1 MASDSRLRA
10 FIVRPFGVKS
20 EIDFDRVERELIS
33 PALDAVGAKGRT
45 TGEILKQGNI
55 RTDMFQRLLTADL
68 VVADLSIHNANVF
81 YELGIR
87 HSLQEKRT
95 FMLRC
100 DGDKYPF
107 DLQTDRYMVYD
118 KNDPAASLPLLIRAL
133 KQTLASPDQDSPVF
147 RSLPNMKPQD
157 RSKFLAV
164 PSDFVEEVELA
175 AGGRHLGDL
184 ELLAAEVRGFDWES
198 EGLRVVGR
206 AQFRLKAFEGAR
218 DTWEA
223 IRDLDSEDLEANTL
237 LATIYQR
244 LGDFTRSDQAV
255 QRVLKKTDLAG
266 QDRAEAL
273 ALLARNAKAN
283 WRNDWKDLAPEKR
296 REEALRSPY
305 LQESLTA
312 YADAFDEALNHF
324 YSGLNALGLLKV
336 LIELATALPDV
347 WAEPFDEEEDAE
359 REREKRQE
367 QFQKLAAAV
376 EISIDAA
383 QKRLDR
389 KKQKDIWVDYSEADL
404 CCLTS
409 NRPKKVASAYRKALA
424 DASDFGVDAVRAQL
438 DLYQQLG
445 VLPEN
450 VAAAL
455 AEFPAAS
462 PPKPPQEK
470 RQRVLLFTGHMI
482 DKPGREEPR
491 FPPDQEDV
499 ARQAIRKAIEEEQA
513 HAPVA
518 YGIAGGASGGD
529 VLFHE
534 VCADLGIPTRL
545 YLALPRE
552 EYIVES
558 VQSAGPK
565 WVERFNRLHNKKE
578 EGKEMRVLATSKNL
592 PAWLVERADEYTI
605 WQRNSLWMLHN
616 ALAEQERE
624 VTLIA
629 LWNGKAGDGPGGTA
643 DLVEQSQRR
652 GAKVVILDTNE
663 LFGLG
668 AHA

>member
-1 MASDSRLRA
+1 MSESKLRA
-10 FIVRPFGVKS
+10 FIVRPFGIKD
-20 EIDFDRVERELIS
+20 EIDFDRVEKELIS
-33 PALDAVGAKGRT
+33 PALDAVGAAGRT

-118 KNDPAASLPLLIRAL
+118 KNDPAASLQLLIKAL

-164 PSDFVEEVELA
+164 PTDFIEEVELA
-175 AGGRHLGDL
+175 DSSRHLGDL
-184 ELLAAEVRGFDWES
+184 ELLAAETRGFDWES

-206 AQFRLKAFEGAR
+206 AQLRLKAFKGAC

-223 IRDLDSEDLEANTL
+223 VRDLDSEDLEANTL
-237 LATIYQR
+237 LGTIHQR

-255 QRVLKKTDLAG
+255 KRVLKRADLAG

-273 ALLARNAKAN
+273 SLQARNAKAN
-283 WRNDWKDLAPEKR
+283 WRSDWKDLPPEKQ

-305 LQESLTA
+305 LAESLTA

-359 REREKRQE
+359 RELEKRQE
-367 QFQKLAAAV
+367 QFRKLAAAV

-383 QKRLDR
+383 QKRLAR
-389 KKQKDIWVDYSEADL
+389 ERRTDIWVDISEADL

-409 NRPKKVASAYRKALA
+409 DRPKKVANAYRKALA
-424 DASDFGVDAVRAQL
+424 EAPDFAADAARTQL
-438 DLYQQLG
+438 ELYQQLG
-445 VLPEN
+445 VLPQN

-455 AEFPAAS
+455 VEFPAA
-462 PPKPPQEK
+462 PQPKPPREK
-470 RQRVLLFTGHMI
+470 WQRVLLFTGHMI
-482 DKPGREEPR
+482 DKPG
-491 FPPDQEDV
+491 
-499 ARQAIRKAIEEEQA
+499 
-513 HAPVA
+513 
-518 YGIAGGASGGD
+518 
-529 VLFHE
+529 
-534 VCADLGIPTRL
+534 
-545 YLALPRE
+545 
-552 EYIVES
+552 
-558 VQSAGPK
+558 
-565 WVERFNRLHNKKE
+565 
-578 EGKEMRVLATSKNL
+578 
-592 PAWLVERADEYTI
+592 
-605 WQRNSLWMLHN
+605 
-616 ALAEQERE
+616 
-624 VTLIA
+624 
-629 LWNGKAGDGPGGTA
+629 
-643 DLVEQSQRR
+643 
-652 GAKVVILDTNE
+652 
-663 LFGLG
+663 
-668 AHA
+668 

>member
-1 MASDSRLRA
+1 MAGESKLRA
-10 FIVRPFGVKS
+10 FIVRPFGIKS
-20 EIDFDRVERELIS
+20 EIDFDRVEKELIA
-33 PALDAVGAKGRT
+33 PALEAVGAKGGT

-118 KNDPAASLPLLIRAL
+118 KNDPAASLPLLIKAL

-147 RSLPNMKPQD
+147 RSLPKMKPQD

-164 PSDFVEEVELA
+164 PTDFAEEVELA
-175 AGGRHLGDL
+175 DSGRHLGDL
-184 ELLAAEVRGFDWES
+184 ELLAAEARGFDWES

-206 AQFRLKAFEGAR
+206 AQFRLKAFGGAR

-223 IRDLDSEDLEANTL
+223 VRDLGADDLEANTL
-237 LATIYQR
+237 LGTIYQR
-244 LGDFTRSDQAV
+244 LGDLTRSDQAIK
-255 QRVLKKTDLAG
+255 RVLKRPDLAG

-273 ALLARNAKAN
+273 SLQARNAKAN
-283 WRNDWKDLAPEKR
+283 WRNDWKDLPPEKQR
-296 REEALRSPY
+296 AEALRSPY
-305 LQESLTA
+305 LAESLTA

-336 LIELATALPDV
+336 LIELAAALPDV

-359 REREKRQE
+359 RELEKRQE

-376 EISIDAA
+376 EMSINAA

-389 KKQKDIWVDYSEADL
+389 EQKKDIWVDYSEADL

-424 DASDFGVDAVRAQL
+424 DASAFGVDAVRTQL
-438 DLYQQLG
+438 EFYQQLG

-455 AEFPAAS
+455 AEFPA
-462 PPKPPQEK
+462 PELPKPPKEK
-470 RQRVLLFTGHMI
+470 GQRVLLFTGHMI
-482 DKPGREEPR
+482 DKPGREKPR
-491 FPPDQEDV
+491 FPADKEDV

-513 HAPVA
+513 LASVA
-518 YGIAGGASGGD
+518 YGVAGGANGSD
-529 VLFHE
+529 ILFHE
-534 VCADLGIPTRL
+534 VCAELGIPARL

-565 WVERFNRLHNKKE
+565 WVERFNRLYQQHPEVRILAESKE
-578 EGKEMRVLATSKNL
+578 L
-592 PAWLVERADEYTI
+592 PNWLIERADEYTI
-605 WQRNSLWMLHN
+605 WQRNNLWMLHN
-616 ALAEQERE
+616 ALAEQEQE

-629 LWNGKAGDGPGGTA
+629 LWNGKAGDGPGGTG

-668 AHA
+668 S